1 MMSTSET
8 PLHAVRHTVGIVVA
22 MRQEF
27 DAIRQV
33 LIPAAPVVSTQYS
46 QVAAAVEAG
55 ISYVIIQSG
64 VGTTN
69 AAIGTCDLLHCYCP
83 DWVLNLGTAA
93 LISDPESSL
102 RIADVLLGERHCQWD
117 LDLGGPITPEWTGK
131 RSFVDVLQTNC
142 LYPDAALLGAATRL
156 SGRGDFTVGLAHFF
170 TGNSF
175 FVSDAQHSV
184 LPPAAVPLAVDM
196 ESFAVAQVCARKSV
210 PFLCIRG
217 ITDTGTAT
225 ANQDFYANVKAASQA
240 AAELAQQL
248 AQSLPIKEEPTHGDE
263 KH

>member
-1 MMSTSET
+1 MTTSGRQ
-8 PLHAVRHTVGIVVA
+8 LTVGIVVA

-33 LIPAAPVVSTQYS
+33 LIPNAPVEVHQCS
-46 QVAAAVEAG
+46 QVAAAVESG
-55 ISYVIIQSG
+55 ISYVIMQSG

-69 AAIGTCDLLHCYCP
+69 AAVGTCDLLHCYRP

-93 LISDPESSL
+93 LISDPDSSL
-102 RIADVLLGERHCQWD
+102 RIADVLLGERHRQWD
-117 LDLGGPITPEWTGK
+117 LDLGGPITPEWSGK

-142 LYPDAALLGAATRL
+142 LYPDSVLFREALELGENSDLRL
-156 SGRGDFTVGLAHFF
+156 RPAHFF

-184 LPPAAVPLAVDM
+184 LPATTAPVAVDM
-196 ESFAVAQVCARKSV
+196 ESFAVAQVCARKQV
-210 PFLCIRG
+210 LFLCIRG
-217 ITDTGTAT
+217 ITDTGTAS

-240 AAELAQQL
+240 AATAAQKLVQIL
-248 AQSLPIKEEPTHGDE
+248 ISKEEPTHGE
-263 KH
+263 AHH